1 MADTPQPTQ
10 KFDGYA
16 QDYDRLL
23 EDSIRASGESKEYFL
38 QYKLDCLERLGVSFD
53 EPLLDY
59 GCGVGNLS
67 HKLAERFTH
76 VEGYDPSP
84 ESLAVARQQSPR
96 LAFHHDPNSLE
107 DGKYSTAVLS
117 GVLHHVPPRERNSVM
132 STVLQKLAPGGKV
145 VIFEHNPWN
154 PVTRRAVA
162 ECEFDDDAILL
173 WPGELRRLLRGAGY
187 ADVRLEYIVF
197 FPRPLAAL
205 RPLEPRLSWL
215 FMGAQTM
222 TIGTR
227 PRARTTA

>member
-1 MADTPQPTQ
+1 M
-10 KFDGYA
+10 
-16 QDYDRLL
+16 
-23 EDSIRASGESKEYFL
+23 
-38 QYKLDCLERLGVSFD
+38 
-53 EPLLDY
+53 
-59 GCGVGNLS
+59 
-67 HKLAERFTH
+67 
-76 VEGYDPSP
+76 
-84 ESLAVARQQSPR
+84 
-96 LAFHHDPNSLE
+96 
-107 DGKYSTAVLS
+107 LS
-117 GVLHHVPPRERNSVM
+117 GVLHHVPPHERKSVM

-173 WPGELRRLLRGAGY
+173 WPGELRGLLRGVGY

-197 FPRPLAAL
+197 FPRPLALL

-227 PRARTTA
+227 PTSRTSA

>member
-1 MADTPQPTQ
+1 MADAPQPAP

-38 QYKLDCLERLGVSFD
+38 QYKLDCLERLGASYA

-67 HKLAERFTH
+67 HKLAERFRH

-84 ESLAVARQQSPR
+84 ESLAVARQQSER
-96 LAFHHDPNSLE
+96 VTFHDDPSSLQ
-107 DGKYSTAVLS
+107 DGKFSTAVLS
-117 GVLHHVPPRERNSVM
+117 GVLHHVPPAERAAVM
-132 STVLQKLAPGGKV
+132 SSVQRKLAPGGKV

-173 WPGELRRLLRGAGY
+173 WPRELRALLRGTGY
-187 ADVRLEYIVF
+187 TDVRLEYIVF

-227 PRARTTA
+227 PAR

>member
-1 MADTPQPTQ
+1 MADAPQPTQ

-38 QYKLDCLERLGVSFD
+38 QYKLDCLERLGVNFD
-53 EPLLDY
+53 APLLDY

-67 HKLAERFTH
+67 HKLAERFAH

-84 ESLAVARQQSPR
+84 ESLAVAQRQSPR
-96 LAFHHDPNSLE
+96 LSFHHDPSTLE
-107 DGKYSTAVLS
+107 DGKFSTAVLS
-117 GVLHHVPPRERNSVM
+117 GVLHHVPPHERKSVM

-173 WPGELRRLLRGAGY
+173 WPGELRGLLRGVGY

-197 FPRPLAAL
+197 FPRPLALL

-227 PRARTTA
+227 PTSRTSA